1 LKLGR
6 FPIIY
11 KQLTIPQRRDRE
23 AEHKILTKNVPR
35 TIAFPPPSVTTLA
48 AYKLF
53 ES

>member
-1 LKLGR
+1 
-6 FPIIY
+6 
-11 KQLTIPQRRDRE
+11 LTIPQRRDSE

-35 TIAFPPPSVTTLA
+35 TIAFPPPSVTSVILFKILA

>member
-1 LKLGR
+1 
-6 FPIIY
+6 
-11 KQLTIPQRRDRE
+11 LTIPQRRDSE

-35 TIAFPPPSVTTLA
+35 TIAFPPPSVTSVIPFRTLA